1 MFDNFRAFLHSMLNP
16 LQVFL
21 ASIGLGFPELAT
33 LFILLLTVTSL
44 CWRNIF
50 VKAGFRSLHGYLM
63 FIPVVNIFIFFRFAF
78 GKWPIEQQS
87 QKQDAPAVITARAY
101 SLEAESG
108 QSQ

>member
-1 MFDNFRAFLHSMLNP
+1 MFDSFHGFLHSLLDP

-21 ASIGLGFPELAT
+21 PSIGVGFPEMT
-33 LFILLLTVTSL
+33 TIFILLLIFTSL

-63 FIPVVNIFIFFRFAF
+63 FIPVVNIFLFLRFAF
-78 GKWPIEQQS
+78 GKWPIERQL
-87 QKQDAPAVITARAY
+87 QKQDAPGVITTRAY
-101 SLEAESG
+101 RFEIESE